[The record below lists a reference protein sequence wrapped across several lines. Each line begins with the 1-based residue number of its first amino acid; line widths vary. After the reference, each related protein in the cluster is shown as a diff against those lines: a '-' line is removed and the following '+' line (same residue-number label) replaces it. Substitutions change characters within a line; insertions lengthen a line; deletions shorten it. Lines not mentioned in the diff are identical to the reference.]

1 MSLMIP
7 SEVKIK
13 ENFLQ
18 TLEQIAKAARAAG
31 RDPGE
36 IKLVVVTKTHPIEAV
51 RAVVDAGAEYL
62 GENYAEE
69 AVEKIHSLSPEYKV
83 QWHMIGHVQ
92 SRKAVLIINNFDYVH
107 SLDSLKLAERLDH
120 LAQERNRKL
129 PVLLEMNLGG
139 EESKFGWSIWD
150 ERNWDAILG
159 EISQVAVLSNIAIEG
174 LMGMAPFFDDPEYAR
189 PFYRR
194 LLIFRDFLQARLPKL
209 ALSELSM
216 GMSGDFE
223 VAIQEGATWVRI
235 GQKIMGP
242 RNIHKS

>member
-1 MSLMIP
+1 MSSMVTI
-7 SEVKIK
+7 EVKIK

-18 TLEQIAKAARAAG
+18 TLEQIAKAAIAAG

-51 RAVVDAGAEYL
+51 RAVAEAGAEYL

-69 AVEKIHSLSPEYKV
+69 AVEKMHSLSPEYKV

-92 SRKAVLIINNFDYVH
+92 SRKAALICNNFDYLH

-120 LAQERNRKL
+120 LAKERHRKL
-129 PVLLEMNLGG
+129 PVLLELNLGG
-139 EESKFGWSIWD
+139 EESKFGWPIWD
-150 ERNWDAILG
+150 EKNWDTILG
-159 EISQVAVLSNIAIEG
+159 DISQVAVLPNLAIEG
-174 LMGMAPFFDDPEYAR
+174 LMGMAPFFDEPECAR

-194 LLIFRDFLQARLPKL
+194 LRIFRDFLQPRLPKI